1 MVNADPARTPTLAMF
16 ARPDYFLS
24 GGPATC
30 SPCVTQNTGFAWNHG
45 DYAAEI
51 NTNYVGIVG
60 PGVANLGLDGSPAAG
75 GPNSAGPNSGQTT
88 VPGSGTTGTWVDETD
103 IRPTLM
109 YLAGLRDDYRPDGR
123 VISEVLA
130 HPSASLADP
139 TVEALGQCYK
149 QLNSSVGTFGTSTL
163 IASTRAL
170 ESTSPNDRVY
180 ANTERGLALLD
191 QLRDKAAGEIKASLE
206 SAEFSGGSVRAPQ
219 GQLAVCNTLIAAAEA
234 LNR

>member
-1 MVNADPARTPTLAMF
+1 
-16 ARPDYFLS
+16 
-24 GGPATC
+24 
-30 SPCVTQNTGFAWNHG
+30 
-45 DYAAEI
+45 
-51 NTNYVGIVG
+51 
-60 PGVANLGLDGSPAAG
+60 
-75 GPNSAGPNSGQTT
+75 

-206 SAEFSGGSVRAPQ
+206 GAEFSGGSVRAPRA
-219 GQLAVCNTLIAAAEA
+219 QLAVCNTLIAAAEA